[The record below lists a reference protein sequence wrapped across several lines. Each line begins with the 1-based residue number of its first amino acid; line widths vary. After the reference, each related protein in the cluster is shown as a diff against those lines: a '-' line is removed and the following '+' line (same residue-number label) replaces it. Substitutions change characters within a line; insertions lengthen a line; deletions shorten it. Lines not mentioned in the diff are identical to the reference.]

1 MPPSINDYAN
11 AQAIY
16 ANKKWKYYAP
26 VMRNVA
32 VLFNSKNSSPFY
44 IKNGARRSF
53 NIRPNSNGVKRLY
66 YGNSNYNYVAN
77 TPVNKT
83 FANYKA
89 KGWLIPRGILRDTSF
104 AHKRR
109 AATKTAKNARV
120 NKLRNNVVSGRN
132 VSKARLNNLVALVM
146 KYQSPNAGSYYS
158 AKNNGTRI
166 TNNNGKR
173 PTRKQVLANIKEF
186 SAYNYFNR

>member
-1 MPPSINDYAN
+1 MSRSINDYEN

-32 VLFNSKNSSPFY
+32 VLFNGKNSNPFY

-53 NIRPNSNGVKRLY
+53 NIRSNSNGEKHLY
-66 YGNSNYNYVAN
+66 YGAGNYNYVAN

-83 FANYKA
+83 FAHYKA
-89 KGWLIPRGILRDTSF
+89 KGWLIPRGLFRDTPS
-104 AHKRR
+104 AYKKR
-109 AATKTAKNARV
+109 ASAKTAKNARV
-120 NKLRNNVVSGRN
+120 NKLRNNVVAGRN
-132 VSKARLNNLVALVM
+132 VSKAQLNNLVALVM
-146 KYQSPNAGSYYS
+146 KYQNPNAGAYYS
-158 AKNNGTRI
+158 AKKNGGRI

-186 SAYNYFNR
+186 AEYNYFNR

>member
-26 VMRNVA
+26 VMRSIA
-32 VLFNSKNSSPFY
+32 VLFNGKNSTPFY

-53 NIRPNSNGVKRLY
+53 NVRANSNGVKRLY
-66 YGNSNYNYVAN
+66 FGNGNYNYVMN

-83 FANYKA
+83 FGFYKS
-89 KGWLIPRGILRDTSF
+89 KGYLIPRGFLRDTPS

-109 AATKTAKNARV
+109 TAKKTANTGRV
-120 NKLRNNVVSGRN
+120 NKLRNNVIAGRN
-132 VSKARLNNLVALVM
+132 VSKARLDNLVALVM
-146 KYQSPNAGSYYS
+146 RYQSPNAGAYYS
-158 AKNNGTRI
+158 AKSNGARI
-166 TNNNGKR
+166 TNNNGKK
-173 PTRKQVLANIKEF
+173 PTRKQVLKNLKEF
-186 SAYNYFNR
+186 KEYNYFNR